1 MRLVQRPKLMM
12 LDEPVGGLSSAE
24 VRTMIALLSE
34 LKARCTIF
42 VIEHTMKVIRELA
55 DKVVVLMAG
64 EKLAEGPPAEILA
77 DQRVI
82 DRYLGSVDA

>member
-1 MRLVQRPKLMM
+1 
-12 LDEPVGGLSSAE
+12 
-24 VRTMIALLSE
+24 MIALLSE

-64 EKLAEGPPAEILA
+64 EKLAEGPPSDILA